1 LFENKENTVSDAARD
16 EKLTELEI
24 LRQSFEDKKKQ
35 ADEYYSQLL
44 RLKADFENFRKR
56 SDKEKQTHLQWGKEE
71 MLLKQIGQLDL
82 LDQARKSAN
91 ASDNI
96 ESIRTGLE
104 MIYGEFAKLIASE
117 GVKEIES
124 MGKKFDP
131 ELHEAV
137 EKLECDREDD
147 TILEVVQKGYIYNT
161 RVVRPAK
168 VKVAKH
174 KPTETKELGG

>member
-1 LFENKENTVSDAARD
+1 MFENKENAVSDAARE

-24 LRQSFEDKKKQ
+24 LRQSFEEKKKQ
-35 ADEYYSQLL
+35 AEEYYSQLL

-71 MLLKQIGQLDL
+71 MLLKQINQLDL
-82 LDQARKSAN
+82 LDQACRSAN
-91 ASDNI
+91 ATDNI
-96 ESIRTGLE
+96 ESIRKGLE

-124 MGKKFDP
+124 AGKKFDP

-137 EKLECDREDD
+137 EKVESEQEED
-147 TILEVVQKGYIYNT
+147 TVLEVVQKGYTYNT
-161 RVVRPAK
+161 RVIRPAK

-174 KPTETKELGG
+174 KPNGN